1 MKIMESKIQISIIL
15 TNIKNVLAFSYG
27 YELVCVD
34 DKFSTPFKSHLG
46 EDSVYN
52 SISSMIKES
61 KYFSNV
67 MEKHFNKELVMI
79 KKDNEDF

>member
-1 MKIMESKIQISIIL
+1 M
-15 TNIKNVLAFSYG
+15 LACSYG

-34 DKFSTPFKSHLG
+34 DKFSTSFKSYLG
-46 EDSVYN
+46 EGPVYN

-61 KYFSNV
+61 VYCSNIMKKY
-67 MEKHFNKELVMI
+67 FNKELVMI

>member
-1 MKIMESKIQISIIL
+1 M
-15 TNIKNVLAFSYG
+15 LACSDG

-34 DKFSTPFKSHLG
+34 DKFSTLFKSCLG
-46 EDSVYN
+46 EDPVYN

-61 KYFSNV
+61 KYCSNV